1 MDYKKFF
8 SRDADIVAKD
18 ILGRSLLRITKT
30 ESTSGKIIETGAYLD
45 GNETPSRKGMKYAP
59 GTVFLMPYR
68 SFCLLNIATSREEYA
83 SCVEIRQVTLHDKIL
98 KGSGKIANFFKIAK
112 DLNGILLGKEVQ
124 IIGEPEKEPN
134 IKRISGDSDNCIG
147 YFLVK

>member
-1 MDYKKFF
+1 MNYKKFF
-8 SRDADIVAKD
+8 NRKADIVARD
-18 ILGRSLLRITKT
+18 LLGLSLLRITET
-30 ESTSGKIIETGAYLD
+30 GSTSGKIIETGAYIG

-68 SFCLLNIATSREEYA
+68 SFRLLNIATSREGYA
-83 SCVEIRQVTLHDKIL
+83 SCVELRQVALHDKIL
-98 KGSGKIANFFKIAK
+98 KGSGKIANFFDISK
-112 DLNGILLGKEVQ
+112 DLDGILLGKEVQ